1 MMVKDLIKKLQRM
14 PQEALVRRPPR
25 SLFYG
30 FFLPVEDVY
39 REWEPINFIQEEEMV
54 VID

>member
-14 PQEALVRRPPR
+14 PQEAFVRRP
-25 SLFYG
+25 FYG
-30 FFLPVEDVY
+30 FYYKCTLPVQEVY
-39 REWEPINFIQEEEMV
+39 KEWEPVNFLEEEIVV